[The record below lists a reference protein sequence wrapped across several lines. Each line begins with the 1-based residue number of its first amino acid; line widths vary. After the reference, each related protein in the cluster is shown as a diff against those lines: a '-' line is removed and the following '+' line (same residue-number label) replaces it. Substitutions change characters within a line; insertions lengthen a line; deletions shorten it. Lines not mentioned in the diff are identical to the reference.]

1 MPQERGAEVQGVPVT
16 ARNWQDPP
24 FTRWAYWHVGE
35 ILPTYRVPR
44 GREPARALPA
54 ASKGAAADLL
64 AIGVTRAGGATGPVR
79 GGLAHTLTH
88 PYVVLQDG
96 ELVTQWYRP
105 QGGPAPA

>member
-64 AIGVTRAGGATGPVR
+64 AIGVTRAGGANGTRRRGPPHPLTAPSR
-79 GGLAHTLTH
+79 GPPGRR
-88 PYVVLQDG
+88 
-96 ELVTQWYRP
+96 LVTPWYAP
-105 QGGPAPA
+105 PGGPG

>member
-24 FTRWAYWHVGE
+24 FNRWAYWHVGE

-64 AIGVTRAGGATGPVR
+64 AIGVTRAGGRTASLSPSGTAPR
-79 GGLAHTLTH
+79 GART
-88 PYVVLQDG
+88 
-96 ELVTQWYRP
+96 RP
-105 QGGPAPA
+105 TR